1 MVSAC
6 AINGK
11 LPCPAAPTQHALR
24 SERCPAHAC
33 PLTVASWDE
42 DPPVCPLSPRV
53 QASPFYRG
61 RGTLPSG
68 AAGLPQVQQV
78 QTQYSAA
85 FRRPSTV
92 AQDLLPA
99 FPGLDLWPRSKVLSK
114 GKPNKPAQGPE
125 PSGCGTPVSLC
136 LCFSVPLHCGNSG
149 NRNPDSIPP
158 HSSEPTFPRAIYKA
172 HGASAMNMASKHKII

>member
-1 MVSAC
+1 MENSPVQQPQHSMHLGQSGVQPMPVPSQSHPGMKTPQC
-6 AINGK
+6 VVC
-11 LPCPAAPTQHALR
+11 LPESR
-24 SERCPAHAC
+24 
-33 PLTVASWDE
+33 
-42 DPPVCPLSPRV
+42 PVPMKIF
-53 QASPFYRG
+53 PFYRG

-68 AAGLPQVQQV
+68 AAGLPQVQHV

-158 HSSEPTFPRAIYKA
+158 HSSERTFPRAIYKA